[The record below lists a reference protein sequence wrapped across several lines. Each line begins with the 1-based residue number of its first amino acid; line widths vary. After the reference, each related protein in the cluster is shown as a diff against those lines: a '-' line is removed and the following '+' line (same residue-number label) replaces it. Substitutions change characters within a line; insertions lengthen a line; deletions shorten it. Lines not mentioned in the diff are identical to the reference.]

1 MSDRPVPLDELTERL
16 APLPS
21 ERVVVSALL
30 AAHDDAWALSHASL
44 ILGPPAMG
52 LLSWSDWAR
61 QERAHEASVDPA
73 GLPPSVALHHDGLLA
88 VRQNVTLTQGARWL
102 ERTLADGA
110 NPTLGDV
117 PAAKAKLRPSRAP
130 ALARPRNATPA
141 SRFVLRTA
149 RPVVGFLFRLDEAP
163 AVEAPERWPI
173 DTQDVL
179 THQLLG
185 INVPTAA
192 AGPHSQSAP
201 PGVFLGRLSRR
212 AWLAHVAYRRE
223 EELLHVWLRLES
235 RRADPHE
242 LELEVQEHI
251 EGDLADSRR
260 LRLADLRLPARVQG
274 RLSLQLPTLGRGI
287 ERTVRLYHRDGELLD
302 ELVAFNLVER
312 IEGRLTANGS
322 TTATIVAGETRPPA
336 DVGERLD
343 DLRRVEEQ
351 YRSWL
356 GRGAQRRLIAGRD
369 ARDELKRRLQRAS
382 DELLIID
389 PFFGGDEADWELLY
403 AVNTP
408 VRVLTG
414 WRAKSPSVRRPDVEA
429 RKWTR
434 DPTPFHDR
442 FYLWGSHSGINVG
455 ASANGLSGARLFR
468 IDELSGAEVRA
479 LRERFEGWWRSPH
492 VRRV

>member
-1 MSDRPVPLDELTERL
+1 MPDRPVPLDELTERL
-16 APLPS
+16 TPLPS

-30 AAHDDAWALSHASL
+30 AEREEGWALSHASL

-52 LLSWSDWAR
+52 QLSWADWGRRELAAEAR
-61 QERAHEASVDPA
+61 LWPA
-73 GLPPSVALHHDGLLA
+73 GLPPTFALPHGGLLA
-88 VRQNVTLTQGARWL
+88 VRQTVTLTQAARWL
-102 ERTLADGA
+102 ERTLTDGA

-117 PAAKAKLRPSRAP
+117 PAAKAELRPSRAP
-130 ALARPRNATPA
+130 ALARPRNETPA
-141 SRFVLRTA
+141 SRFVLGTA
-149 RPVVGFLFRLDEAP
+149 RPVVGFLFPLDEAP
-163 AVEAPERWPI
+163 AVETPERWPI

-185 INVPTAA
+185 IAVPTAA
-192 AGPHSQSAP
+192 PGTHSQSAP

-212 AWLAHVAYRRE
+212 AWLARVAYRRE

-235 RRADPHE
+235 KRADPHE
-242 LELEVQEHI
+242 LELEVEEHI
-251 EGDLADSRR
+251 EGDLADCRR

-274 RLSLQLPTLGRGI
+274 RLGVRLPTLGRGI

-312 IEGRLTANGS
+312 MEGRLTANGS
-322 TTATIVAGETRPPA
+322 ATATVVAGETRPPA

-343 DLRRVEEQ
+343 DIRRVEEQ

-356 GRGAQRRLIAGRD
+356 GRGAQRRLVAGRD

-389 PFFGGDEADWELLY
+389 PFFGGDKADWELLH
-403 AVNTP
+403 AVKAP

-414 WRAKSPSVRRPDVEA
+414 WRTKSPSVRRPHVEA
-429 RKWTR
+429 RMWTR
-434 DPTPFHDR
+434 DPIPFHDR
-442 FYLWGSHSGINVG
+442 FYLWGSDSGINVG

-479 LRERFEGWWRSPH
+479 LRERFEAWWHSSH